1 MACPSLDGMSVRL
14 TIAQNAEADEVL
26 SEDPFAL
33 LVGMLLDQQ
42 YPMEHA
48 FAGPSKILARF
59 GTLDPGRIATADPQA
74 FADLC
79 ATPPAIHRYGRSMAG
94 RVQALAVVVRD
105 EYGGRAE
112 TIWTEA
118 ADGADLLARLKAL
131 PGFGDQKARIFAA
144 LLGKQLDVRPAGWQ
158 EAIGPYAED
167 GSYRSVADVV
177 DDVSL
182 QKVREFK
189 QAAKAA
195 AKASGAK
202 APGAKAPGA
211 TKV

>member
-1 MACPSLDGMSVRL
+1 MATQIR
-14 TIAQNAEADEVL
+14 IAQDQAADEVL
-26 SEDPFAL
+26 SNDPFAL

-48 FAGPSKILARF
+48 FRGPWKILDRF
-59 GTLDPGRIATADPQA
+59 GTLAPDAIAAAEADA

-94 RVQALAVVVRD
+94 RVQQLAVVVRD
-105 EYGGRAE
+105 EYDGDAE
-112 TIWTEA
+112 TIWTQA
-118 ADGADLLARLKAL
+118 QDAADLLARLRAL

-144 LLGKQLDVRPAGWQ
+144 LVGKQLDVRPAGWQ

-177 DDVSL
+177 DPVSL
-182 QKVREFK
+182 TKVREFK

-195 AKASGAK
+195 AKAK
-202 APGAKAPGA
+202 AA
-211 TKV
+211 TVTVTKN